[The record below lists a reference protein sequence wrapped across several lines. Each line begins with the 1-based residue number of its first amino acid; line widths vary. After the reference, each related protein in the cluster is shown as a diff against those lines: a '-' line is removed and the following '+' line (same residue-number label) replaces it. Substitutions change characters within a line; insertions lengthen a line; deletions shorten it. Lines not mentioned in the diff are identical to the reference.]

1 MLVAIILN
9 ILKTVFENDKVKI
22 PLLPC
27 PVDLMNQAQLL
38 AYTIPEL
45 KLDYILYKIS
55 SLSQELKSW

>member
-9 ILKTVFENDKVKI
+9 ILKTVFENDTVKI
-22 PLLPC
+22 PLLLC
-27 PVDLMNQAQLL
+27 PVDLMNQPQLL